1 MQMGKARE
9 EEHKMIK
16 TLARQGNSAC
26 LILDRSLMDLLELD
40 NDSAVRITVEGH
52 KMIVEPLSEDERTKM
67 FNKIVSK
74 TGKKNAKLFRKL
86 AK

>member
-1 MQMGKARE
+1 MV
-9 EEHKMIK
+9 K

-26 LILDRSLMDLLELD
+26 LILDRSIMDLLELES
-40 NDSAVRITVEGH
+40 DSAVKITIEGR
-52 KMIVEPLSEDERTKM
+52 KMIVEPLSEKDRAEM
-67 FNKIVSK
+67 FKKVIDQ